1 VITSPGR
8 VGGAGNPPAATP
20 TRPSTPGLWPRI
32 AAVVAVIAIGAA
44 AAWAT
49 AQDARR
55 DAERREALIADRT
68 ASVFTASVEQLLAA
82 ISGVWGLPDAEGNV
96 DEVVFDAYARAATG
110 RTAIEALAYAPLVTA
125 AERPAFES
133 AIGGPII
140 DEPGGPRAGERDRY
154 LPVQWVTPDLDET
167 APLIGF
173 DLATDPVRNAAA
185 EQARDSG
192 STVITRTIPAQ
203 PNDQPAVFLVHPVYG
218 GADAGA
224 PGTPVSERRR
234 AVVGY
239 VATGVLGSELLDAVD
254 TRVDGSLGVRI
265 TGAAGD
271 DTVLAETEPGPD
283 GGTTV
288 EREAGG
294 RDWLITVDDRQE
306 ATTILA
312 PLGILAATA
321 AAAVAVALLARR
333 SVRHQRDLSRHVALV
348 ERIAGLGRSLAATGS
363 VAEVARVVEAEVPA
377 VLGAH
382 RARLGG
388 LAALDRDPP
397 AGPDQPGPDGPAP
410 GSGKDV
416 GLDPAPGAGPVA
428 GRRRGRAAGAPAVHA
443 PVGRRVVAP
452 AGATG
457 AWVEAWWG
465 PGRRLDHLTRAGLS
479 TVGEMCGHTLVRAR
493 LADRAQRDAITSRLL
508 AGLAEAAATAATTE
522 QVARTLVERAAEV
535 PGAATTHIG
544 IAADDGEAMI
554 VVHRGLSGSE
564 PDRTDVVT
572 LDHPWPMLEALRTA
586 GPVLLPDLDAVAERY
601 PHVVEGMR
609 AAGVA
614 ALACLPLV
622 GDDGRPFGA
631 VSLGWAE
638 PQRFDADLVGM
649 LHTTA
654 DVCAASLDR
663 ARATDRDQARSTAMA
678 TLATHLSASATFDE
692 VAGAILRYAT
702 PALDADFALVGVVDD
717 DRFRLLVPPVPSLD
731 VLGSYRETTLDG
743 DLPPLLALRRRELV
757 TFATLAEVH
766 DTDLAIDLGQAGVRA
781 GACAPMFDRDGG
793 AAGVFMALWARPPAF
808 DDDMRSRLSLVA
820 DLCAQSIERS
830 RLSDD
835 EHRLRRD
842 LQSQI
847 VPAAPVAKG
856 LDVATRYRPAAPS
869 VGMGGDWFDAISL
882 DDDNL
887 CLVVGDVT
895 GHGVGAVA
903 AMTLVRTVVHT
914 LVAGGMALPDVLVRT
929 SDALR
934 RDGLGYATVVIAVI
948 DARAGTLTYV
958 SAGHPPPLVRRPGG
972 TVDVLTGGRHSV
984 LGIDIEPRPPG
995 NLAMPA
1001 GATLVAYTDGL
1012 IERRDRTID
1021 TGVALLADVLR
1032 TAPDQSSDEL
1042 ADRLLA
1048 ERPVQYAPL
1057 DDVALVVARRVR

>member
-1 VITSPGR
+1 
-8 VGGAGNPPAATP
+8 
-20 TRPSTPGLWPRI
+20 
-32 AAVVAVIAIGAA
+32 VVVVIAVGTA

-49 AQDARR
+49 ARDARR
-55 DAERREALIADRT
+55 DAERREALAADRT
-68 ASVFTASVEQLLAA
+68 AGVFTASVEQLLAA
-82 ISGVWGLPDAEGNV
+82 ISGVSGLADAEGNV
-96 DEVVFDAYARAATG
+96 DEVAFEAYAREATG
-110 RTAIEALAYAPLVTA
+110 RTAFEALAYAPLVTA

-133 AIGGPII
+133 VIGGPII

-154 LPVQWVTPDLDET
+154 VPVEWVVPESDES

-173 DLATDPVRNAAA
+173 DLATDPVRYAAA
-185 EQARDSG
+185 EEARDRG
-192 STVITRTIPAQ
+192 STVITRTIPAR
-203 PNDQPAVFLVHPVYG
+203 PNEQPAVFLVHPVFG
-218 GADAGA
+218 SGSDAGA

-239 VATGVLGSELLDAVD
+239 VATGVLGSDLIDAVN
-254 TRVDGSLGVRI
+254 TRVAGSLGIRI
-265 TGAAGD
+265 TGTGGD
-271 DTVLAETEPGPD
+271 DMVLAETEPGPD
-283 GGTTV
+283 GGITV
-288 EREAGG
+288 RREAGG
-294 RDWLITVDDRQE
+294 REWLITVDDRQD
-306 ATTILA
+306 ATSLA
-312 PLGILAATA
+312 PIGLLAATA
-321 AAAVAVALLARR
+321 AAAAAVALLARR
-333 SVRHQRDLSRHVALV
+333 SVRHQRDVSRHVALV

-363 VAEVARVVEAEVPA
+363 VADVEQVVETEVPG
-377 VLGAH
+377 VLGAD

-388 LAALDRDPP
+388 LAALGGER
-397 AGPDQPGPDGPAP
+397 ASRSDQPVHDGPSRS
-410 GSGKDV
+410 SGNDV
-416 GLDPAPGAGPVA
+416 SDSGPAAAPGADSGRGWVA
-428 GRRRGRAAGAPAVHA
+428 GEPADGAPG
-443 PVGRRVVAP
+443 GRRLVAA

-457 AWVEAWWG
+457 AWLEVWWG
-465 PGRRLDHLTRAGLS
+465 PGDRLDHLTRAGLS

-493 LADRAQRDAITSRLL
+493 LADRSLRDAISSRLL

-544 IAADDGEAMI
+544 VTSDDGEALV
-554 VVHRGLSGSE
+554 VVHRGLGGAE
-564 PDRTDVVT
+564 PDRTDVLP
-572 LDHPWPMLEALRTA
+572 LDHPWPMLEAFRT
-586 GPVLLPDLDAVAERY
+586 GDPVLLPDLEAVAERH
-601 PHVVEGMR
+601 PDVVEGMR
-609 AAGVA
+609 AGGLA
-614 ALACLPLV
+614 AVACLPLF

-631 VSLGWAE
+631 VSLGWSE

-649 LHTTA
+649 LRTTA

-663 ARATDRDQARSTAMA
+663 ARATDREQARSTAMA
-678 TLATHLSASATFDE
+678 TLATHMSGSATFDE
-692 VAGAILRYAT
+692 VAAAILRYAT

-717 DRFRLLVPPVPSLD
+717 DRFRLLVPAVPSLE
-731 VLGSYRETTLDG
+731 VLASYREAPLDG
-743 DLPPLLALRRRELV
+743 DFLPLLALRRRTIV
-757 TFATLAEVH
+757 TFATLAELP
-766 DTDLAIDLGQAGVRA
+766 DTDLAIDLGRAGMRA
-781 GACAPMFDRDGG
+781 GAAVPMFGRDGTP
-793 AAGVFMALWARPPAF
+793 AGVFMALWGRPPVF
-808 DDDMRSRLSLVA
+808 DDDMRGRLSLVA

-835 EHRLRRD
+835 DHRVRRD

-847 VPAAPVAKG
+847 VPAAPVANG
-856 LDVATRYRPAAPS
+856 LDVATRYQPAAPS
-869 VGMGGDWFDAISL
+869 LGMGGDWFDAISL

-914 LVAGGMALPDVLVRT
+914 LVAGGTALPDVLVRA

-934 RDGLGYATVVIAVI
+934 RDGLGYATVVIAVV
-948 DARAGTLTYV
+948 DAGEGMLTYV

-984 LGIDIEPRPPG
+984 LGIEIEPRPPG
-995 NLAMPA
+995 NLVMPV

-1021 TGVALLADVLR
+1021 AGVALLADELR
-1032 TAPDQSSDEL
+1032 SAPDQPADEL

-1048 ERPVQYAPL
+1048 GRPVAYAPL